1 MVVRCG
7 GGLNAA
13 HYWCLVILNLQGK
26 EMGGGSSWE
35 STKTR
40 VPVFILHWGEAHG
53 QQLPG
58 MDYKKVAEEAGLE
71 GTEASQRASAWERDA
86 AESARHS
93 WEVLQRSPLSIR
105 RQGFGGQ
112 AVWFQGEKLPVFL
125 SLPLL

>member
-1 MVVRCG
+1 MRLRVECSALLVSGYTESSGERNG
-7 GGLNAA
+7 GGGES
-13 HYWCLVILNLQGK
+13 I
-26 EMGGGSSWE
+26 WE

-58 MDYKKVAEEAGLE
+58 MDYKKVPEEAGLE

-86 AESARHS
+86 AESASHS

-105 RQGFGGQ
+105 LQGFGGQ
-112 AVWFQGEKLPVFL
+112 SCSFCTGCVV
-125 SLPLL
+125 SR